1 MGTHRGT
8 LGGFGDTGDT
18 EGTHRDRLGRFGD
31 AGGTFGDTLGTLT
44 PSEMKVLKR
53 GSIWYSPGSVAML
66 CRASWGGKGTFG
78 DIWGRHR
85 GAPHGMVGGGMGRC
99 EVGMATWGQWGPQLE
114 NSGDSGDPKRRT
126 WGQWGPQGEDMG
138 TPTEGCGVNG
148 AMGNPTG
155 GCGANGELKERR
167 PGPQLEDV
175 GSMGPWGTQLEDVE
189 PMGTSRGGHEDLNWR
204 MWGQRGPWGE
214 RGEWGDSRR
223 AWPRRTPR
231 RPR

>member
-1 MGTHRGT
+1 MGTLGTLRGHIGTVWGDLGT
-8 LGGFGDTGDT
+8 LGGHL
-18 EGTHRDRLGRFGD
+18 GTRWGH
-31 AGGTFGDTLGTLT
+31 LGTLT

-114 NSGDSGDPKRRT
+114 NSGDSGDPNWRT
-126 WGQWGPQGEDMG
+126 WGQWGPQGEDVGTMGPVG
-138 TPTEGCGVNG
+138 TPCGGHGDN
-148 AMGNPTG
+148 
-155 GCGANGELKERR
+155 EDLKGRTW
-167 PGPQLEDV
+167 GPQLKDV
-175 GSMGPWGTQLEDVE
+175 G
-189 PMGTSRGGHEDLNWR
+189 PMGTSRGGHGDLNWR
-204 MWGQRGPWGE
+204 MWGQGGPW
-214 RGEWGDSRR
+214 GEWGDSRR